1 MKLSL
6 KPHHLKRYK
15 DIAMLFWKY
24 GTSDLAKEFT
34 NEAEGDEKPPLAT
47 KPGQPAPEELA
58 EDLEKMGPTFIKFGQ
73 LLSSRPD
80 LLPEP
85 YLKALARLQDK
96 IKPFPYEQV
105 EQIIS
110 SELGVRISKA
120 FSHFEEKHLA
130 AASLGQ
136 VHRATMR
143 DGRPVVVKV
152 QRPDIRKQIA
162 DDFEVLE
169 AIADFFDE
177 HTDIGRRYRFGKILA
192 EFKTSILQELD
203 YQREASHLT
212 TLANNLKEFPHLL
225 VPLPVLDFSSR
236 SVLTMDYVSGT
247 KITALSPIAKLDI
260 HGDVLA
266 EEFFKAYLKQVL
278 IDGFFHADPHP
289 GNVFLT
295 DDGRLALLDL
305 GMTGRVSANMQ
316 ENLLRLLLAIS
327 EGNGDETVKII
338 LGISE
343 TAENFDEAEFTK
355 KAAAFVFEQKD
366 QTLNHQDV
374 GKALME
380 VSRTAAQTGLYVP
393 TELTLL
399 GKTLLQLEQVGK
411 ILCPTFNPNASVRRH
426 VGEIMTSRIRK
437 SASPGHLFGSLLEMK
452 DFVGGLPGR
461 VNKIL
466 DVVGNSELEVKV
478 NTPDARHLLNGFE
491 KIANRVTTGIILA
504 ALIVGAALM
513 MRISSTF
520 QIFGYPG
527 IAMICFLVA
536 LGGSGWLVLG
546 ILWKD
551 YQDKHKRKE

>member
-6 KPHHLKRYK
+6 KPHYLKRYK

-24 GTSDLAKEFT
+24 GTSDLAKEFA
-34 NEAEGDEKPPLAT
+34 NEADGDEKPLAAA
-47 KPGQPAPEELA
+47 KPGQPAPEDLA
-58 EDLEKMGPTFIKFGQ
+58 DDLERMGPTFIKFGQ

-80 LLPEP
+80 LLPER

-96 IKPFPYEQV
+96 VKPFPYAQV
-105 EQIIS
+105 EEIIA
-110 SELGVRISKA
+110 SELGIRISKA
-120 FSHFEEKHLA
+120 FSHFEEKRLA

-136 VHRATMR
+136 VHRAAMR

-152 QRPDIRKQIA
+152 QRPEIRKQIA

-192 EFKTSILQELD
+192 EFKSSILQELD
-203 YQREASHLT
+203 YQREASNLT
-212 TLANNLKEFPHLL
+212 TLANNLKEFSHLL
-225 VPLPVLDFSSR
+225 VPLPVLDYSSR

-247 KITALSPIAKLDI
+247 KITALSPIAQLDI

-278 IDGFFHADPHP
+278 IDGFYHADPHP
-289 GNVFLT
+289 GNIFLT

-305 GMTGRVSANMQ
+305 GMTGRVSSNMQ

-338 LGISE
+338 LRISE
-343 TAENFDEAEFTK
+343 TAENFDEAEFAK
-355 KAAAFVFEQKD
+355 QAAAFVSEQRD

-426 VGEIMTSRIRK
+426 VAEIMTSRLRK
-437 SASPGHLFGSLLEMK
+437 AASPGHLFGSLLEMK

-466 DVVGNSELEVKV
+466 DAVGNSDLEVNV
-478 NTPDARHLLNGFE
+478 RTPDARHLLNGFE

-504 ALIVGAALM
+504 ALIVGASLM
-513 MRISSTF
+513 MRINSTF